1 MITVPAYLKKGDL
14 ILLIATARKRSR
26 EAVQPAIDVLL
37 SWGLK
42 VETGPNIF
50 KEHHQF
56 AGNDDERAQDL
67 QWALN
72 HKTAKAILVTGGGY
86 GTIRIIDTVSFKGMV
101 KYPKWF
107 IGYSD
112 VTVIHNRLHLLKIA
126 SLHATMAFQ
135 FPKHA
140 EATQS
145 LKNALFGKKLSYQ
158 LKPNSFNRTGNA
170 EGIIIGGNLSLL
182 FAVSGSADDIST
194 KGKIL
199 FLEDLDEQL
208 YHLDRMMLQ
217 LKRSGKLKQLK
228 GLVVG
233 GMSEMKDNAVPYG
246 NTPEQIIL
254 DAVKDYNY
262 PVCFEFP
269 AGHIEDNRALYL
281 GKKVKMNVSSKKV
294 SLKYT

>member
-1 MITVPAYLKKGDL
+1 MITVPAYLQEGDL

-26 EAVQPAIDVLL
+26 ESVQPAIDILTG
-37 SWGLK
+37 WGLR
-42 VETGPNIF
+42 VETGLNVF

-56 AGNDDERAQDL
+56 AGSDEERARDL

-86 GTIRIIDTVSFKGMV
+86 GTLRIIDSVSFKGMV

-112 VTVIHNRLHLLKIA
+112 VTVIHNRLHNLKMA

-135 FPKHA
+135 FPKHT
-140 EATQS
+140 EATHS
-145 LKNALFGKKLSYQ
+145 LKKALFGEKINYN
-158 LKPNSFNRTGNA
+158 LKPNAFNRKGKA
-170 EGIIIGGNLSLL
+170 KGIIIGGNLSLL
-182 FAVSGSADDIST
+182 FAVSGSIDDIST
-194 KGKIL
+194 RGKIL

-217 LKRSGKLKQLK
+217 LKRSGKLKHLK

-246 NTPEQIIL
+246 NTPEQIIM

-269 AGHIEDNRALYL
+269 AGHIDDNRAIYF
-281 GKKVKMNVSSKKV
+281 GKKVTMDITAKKAI
-294 SLKYT
+294 LKYI